1 MATTPKTKILVIGGT
16 GFIGKFMVEA
26 SAKAGHVTY
35 ALVRDSTLFGP
46 TKSHIIRK
54 FKNLG
59 VNLVLGDINDHQ
71 TLVKVIKQVDVVI
84 SLIGHE
90 QLNEQ
95 YKIISAIKE
104 AGNVKRFFPSEFG
117 IDVDRTHVV
126 DEGKKLIESK
136 VQFRRTIEAHGIPH
150 TYVVANF
157 FTRHFLPTWSDLGA
171 MTTPIDTIIILGDGN
186 TKVVL
191 NTEENIASYTIRTIE
206 DPRTLNKILYIR
218 PPANTLSYND
228 LVSLWEKEN
237 CKILNRVYVPEEQV
251 LKYIKES
258 SFPINMGLSICHA
271 AYVKGD
277 HTNYEIEPSLGIE
290 ASELY
295 PDVKYT
301 TLNDFFRDNHTC
313 TPFYLNQ
320 FIPINNI

>member
-1 MATTPKTKILVIGGT
+1 M
-16 GFIGKFMVEA
+16 
-26 SAKAGHVTY
+26 
-35 ALVRDSTLFGP
+35 
-46 TKSHIIRK
+46 
-54 FKNLG
+54 
-59 VNLVLGDINDHQ
+59 
-71 TLVKVIKQVDVVI
+71 
-84 SLIGHE
+84 
-90 QLNEQ
+90 QLTDQ
-95 YKIISAIKE
+95 YKVISAIKE

-117 IDVDRTHVV
+117 NDVDRNHAV
-126 DEGKKLIESK
+126 DEGKKIFDDK
-136 VQFRRTIEAHGIPH
+136 AQIRRTIEDLGIPH

-171 MTTPIDTIIILGDGN
+171 TTGSMDTIIILGDGN

-191 NTEENIASYTIRTIE
+191 NTEEDIATYTIRTVD

-228 LVSLWEKEN
+228 LVSLWEKKN
-237 CKILNRVYVPEEQV
+237 GKILKRDYVPEEQL

-277 HTNYEIEPSLGIE
+277 HTNYEIKPSFGVE

-301 TLNDFFRDNHTC
+301 TLDKFFDDNNAC

-320 FIPINNI
+320 LIHINDI